1 MQQEQQAIGGEKLS
15 FRTVGHAIDQ
25 SPVTR
30 PMVGVI
36 IITALASLFDAGD
49 AYMLGFVL
57 PGIGKEFGAKPET
70 LGLLGFASL
79 IGMTTGSFIWGWI
92 ADKWGRKPAFTLTL
106 LMFSIFSGVCGF
118 APSLAFLIGVRFI
131 AGLGIGG
138 AVPVDASILAEFAPA
153 RVRGYC
159 TGAMPLAWPVSTL
172 VVSAISLFILPRW
185 GWRGLFFA
193 FVIPALLT
201 FWIRRNVPESPRW
214 LANRGRFD
222 EARKA
227 LNYLNISDE
236 AIERSRVAVQHE
248 PPLPMLPPAVFRD
261 LFAPQVRQ
269 RTIHT
274 WLLWILPQMAAW
286 ALTTWLPKLFMQLYG
301 TTLKQAVTYMLYI
314 SMLSIVGRFMVYFLS
329 EKIGRKLFIVV
340 GFTVSGIAI
349 CCGSLATTAGQ
360 LLFLACLIRLFSEIG
375 VCGATIYTPEVFPL
389 HIRVLGASS
398 AMGLGRVGGAVG
410 AGAVGLFVG
419 AGHFTGMWLFLGAG
433 SVIMGLATIW
443 FGIEPK
449 GKNLE
454 ELNKGGIEGAA
465 KIHKGEAAAALS
477 GK

>member
-1 MQQEQQAIGGEKLS
+1 MQQDKPGSGGETLTY
-15 FRTVGHAIDQ
+15 RTVGHAIDQ

-30 PMVGVI
+30 PMIGVI

-49 AYMLGFVL
+49 AYMLGFVI
-57 PGIGKEFGAKPET
+57 PGIGKEFNAKPEA

-92 ADKWGRKPAFTLTL
+92 ADKWGRKIAFTVTL
-106 LMFSIFSGVCGF
+106 LMFSVFSGICGF
-118 APSLAFLIGVRFI
+118 APTLAFLIGARFA
-131 AGLGIGG
+131 AGIGIGG

-153 RVRGYC
+153 RIRGYS
-159 TGAMPLAWPVSTL
+159 TGAMPIAWPVSTF
-172 VVSAISLFILPRW
+172 VVSAVSLFILPRW

-193 FVIPALLT
+193 FVLPALLT

-214 LANRGRFD
+214 LANRGRFA

-227 LNYLNISDE
+227 LNYLQISDE
-236 AIERSRVAVQHE
+236 AIERSRIAVQNE
-248 PPLPMLPPAVFRD
+248 PSLPMLPPAVFRD
-261 LFAPQVRQ
+261 LFTPQMRG

-329 EKIGRKLFIVV
+329 EKVGRKLFIVV

-349 CCGSLATTAGQ
+349 CCGSVATTAAQ
-360 LLFLACLIRLFSEIG
+360 LLWIACLIRLFSEIG

-389 HIRVLGASS
+389 QVRVLGASTS
-398 AMGLGRVGGAVG
+398 MGLGRIGGAIG

-433 SVIMGLATIW
+433 SVIMGVATIW

-449 GKNLE
+449 GQNLE
-454 ELNKGGIEGAA
+454 QLNKEGAEGAA
-465 KIHKGEAAAALS
+465 QIRKPESAAALS